1 VAEIR
6 CGSCKETFEIES
18 IEYSANYDCTHC
30 GKKNK
35 FTTELDRW
43 VKKVYCKEI
52 NPDFVLLK
60 KTVSDRLDGI
70 IMGLCL
76 VIFGGGML
84 IAWMFIVTIPIGLFC
99 VKAGIQLLFDETS
112 KEETFSVFDKSKSR
126 IVYFEYTNGELT
138 HSLETKLKID
148 SRCKIIGYSWS
159 YGLGEDRSTL
169 EKVFITQKDG
179 AIDISTVKGRGGRAF
194 AQYLE
199 ISYENKGWFENG
211 IPIEASEWTKW

>member
-1 VAEIR
+1 MAEIK

-18 IEYSANYDCTHC
+18 IEYSADYDCPHC
-30 GKKNK
+30 GKNNK
-35 FTTELDRW
+35 FTSELDLW
-43 VKKVYCKEI
+43 VKKVYSKEI

-70 IMGLCL
+70 IMGLCS
-76 VIFGGGML
+76 VIFGGFML

-138 HSLETKLKID
+138 HSLEKKLKID
-148 SRCKIIGYSWS
+148 SRCKIINYSWS
-159 YGLGEDRSTL
+159 TGSRDSDSTL

-179 AIDISTVKGRGGRAF
+179 AIELMTVKGQGARAF
-194 AQYLE
+194 AQYLG
-199 ISYENKGWFENG
+199 ISYENKGWFANG
-211 IPIEASEWTKW
+211 LPVESSEWTKW